1 MIFMPITQT
10 PPSIRDRILAFE
22 RAMTSK
28 EVSELFSL
36 HQDSIR
42 RQARRGDIP
51 SFRVGTAIRFDPK
64 KLAEWHE
71 RQ

>member
-1 MIFMPITQT
+1 MTLPGDKI
-10 PPSIRDRILAFE
+10 PSIEERLMSFD

-28 EVSELFSL
+28 EVSEIFNL

-64 KLAEWHE
+64 KLRDWYRKH
-71 RQ
+71 